1 MSTQYGDAD
10 LTPPQGFARPEDP
23 DGFTVAPAVIG
34 GDLPEPPPAPGP
46 ANPGPAHAGPEHA
59 GRYAGPE
66 QAGRP
71 YPGPQHAGPYAG
83 PEHAGQPYPGQPY
96 GGPPPGP
103 QSDRSEPPAKRSFLG
118 KLLRRNG

>member
-34 GDLPEPPPAPGP
+34 GDLPGPPPPAET
-46 ANPGPAHAGPEHA
+46 GPAHAGPA
-59 GRYAGPE
+59 
-66 QAGRP
+66 
-71 YPGPQHAGPYAG
+71 HAGPPDA
-83 PEHAGQPYPGQPY
+83 PVPDHV
-96 GGPPPGP
+96 
-103 QSDRSEPPAKRSFLG
+103 EPPAKRSFLG